1 MKAAKKAGF
10 TPSAMSVDT
19 WAVDYVLLDE
29 NDDIAGD
36 TYGYRD
42 KRTEGMD
49 AELFKTITESG
60 LYARTGIQ
68 KQIFNTV
75 YQLYADKLKRPDVLK
90 NAHTFLMLPD
100 FFQFLLT
107 GVKKSEYTNATSTQ
121 LVNPESKDWDTKLIK
136 QLGLPDEIFLPL
148 NPPGTYLS
156 SGTWSLM
163 GVELDFALINERA
176 REKNFTNEG
185 GCQPSRFSVT
195 G

>member
-1 MKAAKKAGF
+1 MCKSLRILAERI
-10 TPSAMSVDT
+10 SQ
-19 WAVDYVLLDE
+19 
-29 NDDIAGD
+29 
-36 TYGYRD
+36 
-42 KRTEGMD
+42 TE
-49 AELFKTITESG
+49 
-60 LYARTGIQ
+60 
-68 KQIFNTV
+68 IFNTV

-148 NPPGTYLS
+148 NPPGTYLGNLKPDIRREVGFDCRVIMCSSHDTASAVMAMPKQGDGIYLS